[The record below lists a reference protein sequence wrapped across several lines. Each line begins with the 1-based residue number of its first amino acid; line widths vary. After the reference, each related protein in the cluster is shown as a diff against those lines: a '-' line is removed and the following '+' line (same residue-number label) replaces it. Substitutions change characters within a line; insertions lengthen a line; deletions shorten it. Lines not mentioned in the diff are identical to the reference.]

1 MWGVSPP
8 VAVVKDVATKSA
20 SRVRDKYFAA
30 SIRKSI
36 PRLSENHETFCSAL
50 DAGRIHEQE
59 PSLYAVATLTDGEL
73 RKLYEQQLAHPNG
86 AARAIYDQILSGARH
101 RLCSYCQHGEA
112 TTLDHFLPKSWI
124 AGLAIEPWNLVPAC
138 QQCNKK
144 LLAFQAQGDADTL
157 FHPYREGVEERWLY
171 AELVEDE
178 PAAFRFVARPPTHLD
193 DLTTN
198 RIVAQFRT
206 LGLDLM
212 YSAVSS
218 RDIEE
223 AKTSVSRS
231 VRAALRLTDAEKL
244 PHDLDTV
251 RQLLLDT
258 ASDAFAV
265 DSNSRRGAAYEALA
279 ASDWFCTVEVDRQ
292 E

>member
-1 MWGVSPP
+1 MWGVNPP
-8 VAVVKDVATKSA
+8 EAVVKDVATRSA
-20 SRVRDKYFAA
+20 KRVRDKALAA
-30 SIRKSI
+30 SIRQAI
-36 PRLSENHETFCSAL
+36 PRLTTNHDTLCAAL
-50 DAGRIHEQE
+50 DAGRIHEQQ
-59 PSLYAVATLTDGEL
+59 PSHYAVADLTDAEL

-86 AARAIYDQILSGARH
+86 AARSIYDELISRARH

-124 AGLAIEPWNLVPAC
+124 AGLAIEPWNLIPAC

-144 LLAFQAQGDADTL
+144 LNAFQAQGDADSM
-157 FHPYREGVEERWLY
+157 FHPYHEGVDERWLY
-171 AELVEDE
+171 AELMEDE
-178 PAAFRFVARPPTHLD
+178 PAVLRFAARPPSTVD
-193 DLTTN
+193 ELTAR

-231 VRAALRLTDAEKL
+231 VRSALKLKGQDRL
-244 PHDLDTV
+244 PHDVDAV
-251 RQLLLDT
+251 REVLLET
-258 ASDAFAV
+258 ASDAFSV
-265 DSNSRRGAAYEALA
+265 DPNSRRGAAYEALA

-292 E
+292 